1 MATISDAVIDIP
13 MSGECSIDMDK
24 ACLLY
29 DKYTFITKYISVT
42 NNKVEYRLVRSKS
55 GKGNFKGMKITIS
68 KKDALFLINKFKLTE
83 IESPIFRSESTFK
96 RNDYCYF
103 NK

>member
-1 MATISDAVIDIP
+1 MATINDAVIDVP
-13 MSGECSIDMDK
+13 RSGECTIDMDK

-29 DKYTFITKYISVT
+29 DKYTFITKYISAT
-42 NNKVEYRLVRSKS
+42 SKKVEYRLVRSKS
-55 GKGNFKGMKITIS
+55 GKGNFKGMRITIS
-68 KKDALFLINKFKLTE
+68 EKDALFLINKFKLTE

-96 RNDYCYF
+96 RDDYCFF